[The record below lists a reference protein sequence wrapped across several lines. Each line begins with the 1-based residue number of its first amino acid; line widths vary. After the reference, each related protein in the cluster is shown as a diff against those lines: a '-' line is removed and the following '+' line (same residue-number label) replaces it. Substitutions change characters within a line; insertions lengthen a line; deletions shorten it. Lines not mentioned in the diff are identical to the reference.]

1 MPAGV
6 GRRTAGMTD
15 EELWATVVGQ
25 AEAVGFLRSAAA
37 SPVHAY
43 LFVGPPG
50 AGRATA
56 ARAFAGSI
64 LARGTEGDDADRHR
78 RLAGAGRHPDLVWVS
93 PPGRA
98 LLVADAE
105 GITVESSRSPIEAD
119 RKVMVIDRF
128 DTAEPECAA
137 SLLKTIEEPPVT
149 VVFVLL
155 AEEVPAEHITI
166 ASRCVRVD
174 LPPLADEAVVAVL
187 VADGVDP
194 ERAAHLAVA
203 SAGSLDRARLLA
215 DDPTLQDRRDA
226 WWSVP
231 DRIDGTGAAVAVL
244 VEELRSLI
252 DDGQRSLTTR
262 HELEAVDMAEQE
274 KAFGTRGSGRR
285 QLEERQRREVRRFRD
300 DEFRFGLATLARRYR
315 DLAVG
320 GRSSAMD
327 ATARITRVGG
337 ELVRNPNEALLL
349 QALFLDLPGSA

>member
-1 MPAGV
+1 
-6 GRRTAGMTD
+6 MTD
-15 EELWATVVGQ
+15 DELWANVVGQ
-25 AEAVGFLRSAAA
+25 AEAVAFLRAAVA

-43 LFVGPPG
+43 LFIGPPG

-64 LARGTEGDDADRHR
+64 LASGTEGDDAERHR

-93 PPGRA
+93 PGGRA

-105 GITVESSRSPIEAD
+105 GITVEASRSPIEAD
-119 RKVMVIDRF
+119 RKVLVIDRF
-128 DTAEPECAA
+128 DTAEPESAA
-137 SLLKTIEEPPVT
+137 SLLKTIEEPPAT

-155 AEEVPAEHITI
+155 AEEVPPEHVTI

-174 LPPLADEAVVAVL
+174 LPPLPDGTIADAL
-187 VADGVDP
+187 VGDGETP
-194 ERAAHLAVA
+194 ERAGQLAVA

-215 DDPTLQDRRDA
+215 DDPTLQGRRDA

-244 VEELRSLI
+244 VEELRGLI
-252 DDGQRSLTTR
+252 DDGQKPLTAR
-262 HELEAVDMAEQE
+262 HEQEVADLAEQE
-274 KAFGTRGSGRR
+274 EAYGTRGSGRR
-285 QLEERQRREVRRFRD
+285 QMEERQRREARRFRD
-300 DEFRFGLATLARRYR
+300 DELRFGLATLARRYR
-315 DLAVG
+315 DLVVE

-327 ATARITRVGG
+327 ATARITEVGG

-349 QALFLDLPGSA
+349 QALFLDLHAVSEA

>member
-1 MPAGV
+1 
-6 GRRTAGMTD
+6 MTD

-64 LARGTEGDDADRHR
+64 LARGTEGAAAARHR

-93 PPGRA
+93 PTGRA

-105 GITVESSRSPIEAD
+105 GIIVEASRSPIEAE

-128 DTAEPECAA
+128 DTAEPESAA
-137 SLLKTIEEPPVT
+137 SLLKTIEEPPAT

-155 AEEVPAEHITI
+155 AEEVPAEHVTI

-194 ERAAHLAVA
+194 ERAAHLAGA

-215 DDPTLQDRRDA
+215 DDPTLQGRRDA

-252 DDGQRSLTTR
+252 DDGQRFLTAR
-262 HELEAVDMAEQE
+262 HEQEAVDMAEQE

-300 DEFRFGLATLARRYR
+300 DELRFGLATLARRYR

>member
-1 MPAGV
+1 
-6 GRRTAGMTD
+6 MTD
-15 EELWATVVGQ
+15 DELWANVVGQ
-25 AEAVGFLRSAAA
+25 AEAVAFLRAAVA

-43 LFVGPPG
+43 LFIGPPG

-64 LARGTEGDDADRHR
+64 LASGTEGDDAERHR

-93 PPGRA
+93 PGGRA

-105 GITVESSRSPIEAD
+105 GITVEASRSPIEAG

-128 DTAEPECAA
+128 DTAEPESAA
-137 SLLKTIEEPPVT
+137 NLLKTIEEPPAT

-155 AEEVPAEHITI
+155 AEEVPPEHVTI

-174 LPPLADEAVVAVL
+174 LPPLPDGTIADAL
-187 VADGVDP
+187 VGDGETP
-194 ERAAHLAVA
+194 ERAVQLAAA

-215 DDPTLQDRRDA
+215 DDPTLQGRRDA

-244 VEELRSLI
+244 VEELRGLI
-252 DDGQRSLTTR
+252 DDGQKPLTAR
-262 HELEAVDMAEQE
+262 HEQEVADLAEQE
-274 KAFGTRGSGRR
+274 EAYGNRGSGRR
-285 QLEERQRREVRRFRD
+285 QMEERQRREARRFRD
-300 DEFRFGLATLARRYR
+300 DELRFGLATLARRYR
-315 DLAVG
+315 DLVVG
-320 GRSSAMD
+320 GRSSAMG
-327 ATARITRVGG
+327 ATARITEVGG

-349 QALFLDLPGSA
+349 QALFLDLPAVSEA